1 LTLRNEQHYS
11 GHSGRFDLGGLA
23 KMSPSAIF
31 LLQSVIILAVPV
43 VLLRIS
49 GLKGV
54 IPLVT
59 VQIFVGIALGP
70 TVFGKISPEYF
81 HLFAGPAVLAPLGG
95 LATLAVLIFGLL
107 TGLHLDHTTFIGKG
121 PAFWALALVNIVAPM
136 TLGCL
141 AGYWL
146 LARYPDELLPG
157 VTSAEF
163 IAAIGIIVSMKALP
177 VLGAILV
184 ELELLG
190 SRIANLALG
199 VAGLNDVLL
208 WILISILL
216 AAKAGG
222 AHQTA
227 TYGLPPTLLI
237 VAVPAYLMAM
247 VWYVRP
253 ALGRLVDARMV
264 AGEVSTRAALVL
276 GVATAAS
283 ALTTELMGLHYIIG
297 AFLVGAILPDILRKP
312 VVDRLQVVTVAL
324 MLPFFFALTGM
335 RTMIDLSSPAWL
347 EIFAVATSV
356 SALGIIGGTATT
368 AALFGET
375 WSFGLG
381 LGCLL
386 QAKGLTEL
394 IVLTVLLDSGLVS
407 PRIFAAMVLMA
418 LFSTAFAMPL
428 ARLALSR
435 PAARPAPARDPVASG

>member
-1 LTLRNEQHYS
+1 MT
-11 GHSGRFDLGGLA
+11 A
-23 KMSPSAIF
+23 SAIF
-31 LLQSVIILAVPV
+31 LLQSLIILAVPV
-43 VLLRIS
+43 VLLRVS

-107 TGLHLDHTTFIGKG
+107 TGLHLDPTTFIGKG
-121 PAFWALALVNIVAPM
+121 PAFWALALVNIAAPM

-141 AGYWL
+141 AGCWL

-157 VTSAEF
+157 VTPAEF

-190 SRIANLALG
+190 TRIANLALG
-199 VAGLNDVLL
+199 VAGINDVLL

-222 AHQTA
+222 HQAA
-227 TYGLPPTLLI
+227 TFGLPPVLLI
-237 VAVPAYLMAM
+237 VSVPAYLMAM
-247 VWYVRP
+247 VWCVRP
-253 ALGRLVDARMV
+253 ALGALVDARMD
-264 AGEVSTRAALVL
+264 GGQITTRAALVL

-297 AFLVGAILPDILRKP
+297 AFLVGAILPDNLRKP

-368 AALFGET
+368 AAFFGET

-428 ARLALSR
+428 ARLALAR
-435 PAARPAPARDPVASG
+435 PAARPVAASDPLAPG

>member
-1 LTLRNEQHYS
+1 MT
-11 GHSGRFDLGGLA
+11 
-23 KMSPSAIF
+23 PSAIF
-31 LLQSVIILAVPV
+31 LVQSCVILAVPV
-43 VLLRIS
+43 VLLRLS
-49 GLKGV
+49 RLKGV

-81 HLFAGPAVLAPLGG
+81 QLFAGPAVLAPLGG

-107 TGLHLDHTTFIGKG
+107 TGLHLDHATFSGKG
-121 PAFWALALVNIVAPM
+121 PAFWALALINIAAPM

-157 VTSAEF
+157 VTRAEF
-163 IAAIGIIVSMKALP
+163 VAAIGIIVSMKALP

-190 SRIANLALG
+190 SRIANVALG
-199 VAGLNDVLL
+199 VAGVNDVLL

-216 AAKAGG
+216 AAKASG
-222 AHQTA
+222 HQAA

-237 VAVPAYLMAM
+237 VSVPAYLM
-247 VWYVRP
+247 VLLWFVRP
-253 ALGRLVDARMV
+253 TLGALVDARMV
-264 AGEVSTRAALVL
+264 AGQVSMRAALVL
-276 GVATAAS
+276 GVATIAS
-283 ALTTELMGLHYIIG
+283 ALATELMGLHYIIG
-297 AFLVGAILPDILRKP
+297 AFLIGAILPDILRKP
-312 VVDRLQVVTVAL
+312 VVDRLQVMTVAL

-347 EIFAVATSV
+347 EVFAVVTSV
-356 SALGIIGGTATT
+356 STIGIIGGTAVT
-368 AALFGET
+368 ATLCGET

-381 LGCLL
+381 LGSLL
-386 QAKGLTEL
+386 SAKGLTEL
-394 IVLTVLLDSGLVS
+394 IVLTVLLDSGILS

-428 ARLALSR
+428 ARLAL
-435 PAARPAPARDPVASG
+435 ARRSVWPAPIRDPVARG